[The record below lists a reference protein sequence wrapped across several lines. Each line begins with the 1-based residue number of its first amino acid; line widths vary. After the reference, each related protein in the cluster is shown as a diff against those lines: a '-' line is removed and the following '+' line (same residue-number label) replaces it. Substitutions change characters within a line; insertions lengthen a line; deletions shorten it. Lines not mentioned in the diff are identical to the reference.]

1 LQTAAL
7 WRTANLG
14 TTWLE
19 EAKKEVA
26 KVEEKAKVETKEEK
40 TARHLEA
47 ATKVLADAKAA

>member
-19 EAKKEVA
+19 EAKKEA
-26 KVEEKAKVETKEEK
+26 KKEEVK
-40 TARHLEA
+40 KAEVVKPTALEA
-47 ATKVLADAKAA
+47 ATTALADAKAA

>member
-19 EAKKEVA
+19 EAKKEA
-26 KVEEKAKVETKEEK
+26 KKEEKVEEKVKP
-40 TARHLEA
+40 TALEA
-47 ATKVLADAKAA
+47 ATTALADAKAA